1 MILRAAHRGLSADP
15 AELLSIT
22 ERSRY
27 LSGLR
32 LGLAGVVT
40 FIVLASDSEAAV
52 AVSTATAA
60 FLALSFL
67 VAAIVRGGG
76 RAAVPVLQG
85 SLLVDGLYL
94 ATVIAQTGGAA
105 EAIQLMPYVHVV
117 RRDAALFLPDR
128 AEARPVAHAAVA
140 PGDRGR
146 SIRCPA
152 RTDGGGHR
160 GERGGRGNAHHRRVV
175 GVRSRHRA
183 VRGRERAPTP

>member
-15 AELLSIT
+15 AELLSIA

-94 ATVIAQTGGAA
+94 ATVIAQTGG
-105 EAIQLMPYVHVV
+105 P
-117 RRDAALFLPDR
+117 RR
-128 AEARPVAHAAVA
+128 
-140 PGDRGR
+140 R
-146 SIRCPA
+146 SNSC
-152 RTDGGGHR
+152 RTSTSW
-160 GERGGRGNAHHRRVV
+160 A
-175 GVRSRHRA
+175 
-183 VRGRERAPTP
+183 

>member
-105 EAIQLMPYVHVV
+105 EAIQLLPYVHVV
-117 RRDAALFLPDR
+117 GVTLLCSYRTGLKLALWHTLLLLLVIEAARSGVLHGRMAAGIEANVEDAATLTIAGLWVFAL
-128 AEARPVAHAAVA
+128 
-140 PGDRGR
+140 G
-146 SIRCPA
+146 
-152 RTDGGGHR
+152 
-160 GERGGRGNAHHRRVV
+160 
-175 GVRSRHRA
+175 HRA
-183 VRGRERAPTP
+183 VRGRERAATP

>member
-15 AELLSIT
+15 AELLAIA

-40 FIVLASDSEAAV
+40 FIVLTSDSEAAVAV

-76 RAAVPVLQG
+76 RCWW
-85 SLLVDGLYL
+85 
-94 ATVIAQTGGAA
+94 TVSTW
-105 EAIQLMPYVHVV
+105 P
-117 RRDAALFLPDR
+117 P
-128 AEARPVAHAAVA
+128 
-140 PGDRGR
+140 
-146 SIRCPA
+146 
-152 RTDGGGHR
+152 
-160 GERGGRGNAHHRRVV
+160 
-175 GVRSRHRA
+175 
-183 VRGRERAPTP
+183 